1 MSGYFDL
8 PNTTLGGP
16 SFAGLAELVADLT
29 AKKDFSGVRTDDI
42 GINNFEIQNLV
53 DAFGFN
59 NMVNV
64 ARKGAIATLS
74 AEAMPYGIPLSK
86 LQAATT
92 PIVLGTEFADDLAL
106 AVNVTGATDLNFV
119 DALHRGAFD
128 ISRNTVSG
136 SGALYGSTTGLGSN
150 NVWAKDTSGVQ
161 AANTAGYKWPYGSK
175 SNMVNWTD
183 ISSLTNAK
191 NIRFDNNDA
200 ATDFSAVIALVAARN
215 YLQHDG
221 MRDICGGVITFDQK
235 YKSGANEAD
244 TDNVLRE
251 KIYLDLYN
259 LCVPAPTAKEV
270 YNARQNLGSAS
281 AGGGI
286 AVYLKNGMFKAD
298 MGKNKTYYTTPAS
311 FKTLIDG
318 KLSYPVGEIA
328 ADKWNEFQVMKDY
341 GFSGSDVATQYA
353 ADLSGLGANAGVG
366 AGVREAFAAVF
377 GTTGGLEDQLTDY
390 GVLETFQNRDGIK
403 LADISAS
410 HDVTSLTDLVDKFD
424 AFIEG
429 SSDRHWSTTGMVGPT
444 TYSGSKQEVWDKFQ
458 AKLPRDPLLA
468 ARNPAAI
475 SPAQEKRL
483 RVFLEMHKGIL
494 TDDAQTAPGTRNM
507 HTLANVG
514 TVGAYAINDLI
525 LGISGGIVGTGAEAA
540 NTAAINVIYKD
551 GVPQPTQA
559 AREVSV
565 INHANLKG
573 WETTGILGNAE
584 NFNGLFTIDNAYN
597 LRSRIPGLDLLDSGI
612 TETALDNLQKQSD
625 AATRTREMK
634 KHLVNFFAPSTTG
647 AVGTSNTTSTLSYLH
662 AGDFFTPGQ
671 FQKSFINTENLE
683 QAANVALRYYDVRD
697 ISASQAVDTA
707 NTASFGYQNGGNRTV
722 YPAVLRDL
730 RKKDYTGAVTQ
741 GQQNTTYPQN
751 VYDMKYVYDGLV
763 RAVLPDEKSAIR
775 EILSWSPVPPSLYV
789 DVADHSQYIPAA
801 DRVAAAIAA
810 KNFNLATADANQLN
824 RSLPNQMAHVL
835 CNYFLDASYNTAVSY
850 QNPNKS
856 LVANAHSIVTLL
868 EVEGPET
875 IKALEGFGK
884 GNVSSSPS
892 PSGLGVYNNAPGTL
906 TGVARDT
913 IKYVL
918 ASMVQYGKSVSLFKT
933 VAAAI
938 ESANSSADLIVDAY
952 LQELSD
958 FFATGVTNQVTFGDS
973 SSDAYATNQHLGYW
987 MPYLAVLTP
996 AQIAGRVA
1004 NEEGLLTIE
1013 NDNQIKVLGLLKA
1026 ATKGKLGSAVA
1037 ADAPARITG
1046 LNAMFDAGVPKAFVD
1061 LAWTERGVNGYT
1073 NFAGSKYESSLDN
1086 FN

>member
-29 AKKDFSGVRTDDI
+29 AKKDFSGIRTDDI

-59 NMVNV
+59 NMVTV

-92 PIVLGTEFADDLAL
+92 PLVLGTEFADDIAL
-106 AVNVTGATDLNFV
+106 AVDTTGATDLNFV
-119 DALHRGAFD
+119 NALHRGAFD

-136 SGALYGSTTGLGSN
+136 SGAGASGREADFGSN
-150 NVWAKDTSGVQ
+150 GVWAKDVSGVQ
-161 AANTAGYKWPYGSK
+161 APNTAKYVWPYAPK

-183 ISSLTNAK
+183 LSSITNAK

-200 ATDFSAVIALVAARN
+200 ATDFSAVIALVAAHN
-215 YLQHDG
+215 AAAHDG
-221 MRDICGGVITFDQK
+221 NRNI
-235 YKSGANEAD
+235 KSDNILTDSLYSSGSDESD
-244 TDNVLRE
+244 TQQVLRQQ
-251 KIYLDLYN
+251 IYLDLYN
-259 LCVPAPTAKEV
+259 LSVPAPTAKEV

-281 AGGGI
+281 SGGAL
-286 AVYLKNGMFKAD
+286 AVYLKNGMFKNEF
-298 MGKNKTYYTTPAS
+298 GKNKTYYTQAS
-311 FKTLIDG
+311 TFKTLVDG
-318 KLSYPVGEIA
+318 KLNHPVGEA
-328 ADKWNEFQVMKDY
+328 AEDKWNEFSLMKDY
-341 GFSGSDVATQYA
+341 GFSGTDVAGQYA
-353 ADLSGLGANAGVG
+353 ADLSGLGADAGAG

-390 GVLETFQNRDGIK
+390 GALETFQNRDGIK
-403 LADISAS
+403 LADVSAS
-410 HDVTSLTDLVDKFD
+410 HDIVSLTDLVDKFD

-429 SSDRHWSTTGMVGPT
+429 ASDRHWSTTGMVGPT
-444 TYSGSKQEVWDKFQ
+444 TYVGSKQEVWDKFQ

-483 RVFLEMHKGIL
+483 RVFLEMHKGII
-494 TDDAQTAPGTRNM
+494 TVDATTGAAAQLVNGG
-507 HTLANVG
+507 VDC
-514 TVGAYAINDLI
+514 VGAYATNDLV
-525 LGISGGIVGTGAEAA
+525 LGISGGIVGTTPGAGVAV
-540 NTAAINVIYKD
+540 TAVEYKD
-551 GVPQPTQA
+551 GKPQPTIA
-559 AREVSV
+559 ASEKSV
-565 INHANLKG
+565 TNHANLKS
-573 WETTGILGNAE
+573 WETTGILGNAN
-584 NFNGLFTIDNAYN
+584 NFDGLFTIDAAYN
-597 LRSRIPGLDLLDSGI
+597 IRSRIPGLDMMDDAI
-612 TETALDNLQKQSD
+612 TEIALDNLQKQTQV
-625 AATRTREMK
+625 ATRTREAQN
-634 KHLVNFFAPSTTG
+634 HVNTFFAPSSTG
-647 AVGTSNTTSTLSYLH
+647 AASTDATAAADIHLH

-671 FQKSFINTENLE
+671 FQKSFVNTENLQ
-683 QAANVALRYYDVRD
+683 QAANVVTRYYDVRD
-697 ISASQAVDTA
+697 ISYSQATDTA
-707 NTASFGYQNGGNRTV
+707 ATAAFGYNNGGQRLV

-730 RKKDYTGAVTQ
+730 KKKSESTT
-741 GQQNTTYPQN
+741 QNTTYAQN

-775 EILSWSPVPPSLYV
+775 EILTWSPVPASLYV

-801 DRVAAAIAA
+801 DRVTAAIAA
-810 KNFNLATADANQLN
+810 KNFNLATADANNLN

-835 CNYFLDASYNTAVSY
+835 CNYFLDASYNKAVAY
-850 QNPNKS
+850 QNPNRT
-856 LVANAHSIVTLL
+856 LIANAYSIVSLL
-868 EVEGPET
+868 EVEPQET
-875 IKALEGFGK
+875 VKALEGFGK
-884 GNVSSSPS
+884 GNTTNSPS
-892 PSGLGVYNNAPGTL
+892 PHGLGLYNSAPGAL

-933 VAAAI
+933 VATAI
-938 ESANSSADLIVDAY
+938 EPANSSANLVVDSY
-952 LQELSD
+952 LQELD
-958 FFATGVTNQVTFGDS
+958 DYFATGVSSQVTFGDS
-973 SSDAYATNQHLGYW
+973 SSAAYATNQHLGYW
-987 MPYLAVLTP
+987 MPYLATLTP
-996 AQIAGRVA
+996 VQIAGRVA
-1004 NEEGLLTIE
+1004 NEGGLLTID

-1046 LNAMFDAGVPKAFVD
+1046 LNALFDAGVPKAFVD

-1073 NFAGSKYESSLDN
+1073 NFAGSKYEASLDN